1 MSRLRTAVAIVVV
14 AVAVATS
21 VVVNTQESS
30 TRTPAARAATA
41 KPYTSPKTPWGDP
54 DLQGGWTNVNENG
67 IDSSTPM
74 GRAMIQMASVFGEQE
89 RSMLR
94 ARVLAGLERV
104 RQQGKKLAALCEL
117 ATTHD
122 SARV

>member
-1 MSRLRTAVAIVVV
+1 MSRLRTAVGIVVV

-30 TRTPAARAATA
+30 SRTPAARAATA

-67 IDSSTPM
+67 IP
-74 GRAMIQMASVFGEQE
+74 FE
-89 RSMLR
+89 RPD
-94 ARVLAGLERV
+94 ALAGKQLEAVDDSELAELIASAAGERVVRLERLSGGDINDASAA
-104 RQQGKKLAALCEL
+104 QQRTEA
-117 ATTHD
+117 
-122 SARV
+122 SR